1 MTNQERFDKLFI
13 DYRNT
18 EHKQTA
24 RKKKLN
30 LLKMKILQGYGTQ
43 LVKEERQDEIFLKA
57 G

>member
-18 EHKQTA
+18 EHRQTE

-30 LLKMKILQGYGTQ
+30 LLKMKILEGYGTQ
-43 LVKEERQDEIFLKA
+43 LEKEERIDEMNLKA

>member
-30 LLKMKILQGYGTQ
+30 LLKNKILQGYGTQ
-43 LVKEERQDEIFLKA
+43 LEKEERQDEIFLKA

>member
-18 EHKQTA
+18 EHKQTE

-30 LLKMKILQGYGTQ
+30 LLKNKILEGYGTQ
-43 LVKEERQDEIFLKA
+43 LEKEERQDEIFLKA

>member
-18 EHKQTA
+18 EHRQTE

-30 LLKMKILQGYGTQ
+30 LLKMKIVNGYGTQ
-43 LVKEERQDEIFLKA
+43 LEKEERCDEIFLKA